1 MFSETL
7 GNILFFVLG
16 FTWMVYLAQEIF
28 ISGVAL
34 LNTAISKNEKERKQ
48 LQVISGLHF
57 DGMEVWLIAAIALT
71 EGVFPLAFGTTFSYL
86 YVIMFL
92 LLFAIIGRGVSVEVI
107 YKLDSRK
114 WQKSMVM
121 MWLVSSIAMM
131 FLLGTYISN
140 IFFGFP
146 IGPNGLEGTGFSILN
161 VTGISGGLLFI
172 ALSFVAGAGWIN
184 LLTEGDI
191 KDRGLR
197 FVKKVGIIYTIPVLT
212 LLVFMG
218 WNNTDASL
226 WTGVLYMNYPVLYIL
241 PILTV
246 LAGLMVIYYGFKE
259 KGRQLLIHAIAVT
272 VLFVIS
278 GYIGSFPY
286 VLSSNIN
293 PMYGITIVEAMSSA
307 NGLRIILTTVSI
319 FYPIIIGYQTWKYK
333 KFWQKVKLNDEE

>member
-34 LNTAISKNEKERKQ
+34 LNTAISKNEEERKQ

-86 YVIMFL
+86 YVVMFL

-107 YKLDSRK
+107 YKLDSPK
-114 WQKSMVM
+114 WQKSMVI

-131 FLLGTYISN
+131 FLLGVYISN

-146 IGPNGLEGTGFSILN
+146 IGASGLEGTGFSVLN
-161 VTGISGGLLFI
+161 VTGISGGVLFI
-172 ALSFVAGAGWIN
+172 ALSLVAGAGWIN
-184 LLTEGDI
+184 MLTEGDI

-197 FVKKVGIIYTIPVLT
+197 FVKKVGAIYAVPVLT
-212 LLVFMG
+212 LLTFMG
-218 WNNTDASL
+218 MNNTDASL
-226 WTGVLYMNYPVLYIL
+226 WTGVLYIEYCIIHSSGFNRFLW
-241 PILTV
+241 
-246 LAGLMVIYYGFKE
+246 YYGNSLRNETKRE
-259 KGRQLLIHAIAVT
+259 TDV
-272 VLFVIS
+272 
-278 GYIGSFPY
+278 YICGFSNGFICYFRICWIIPTCVSF
-286 VLSSNIN
+286 
-293 PMYGITIVEAMSSA
+293 
-307 NGLRIILTTVSI
+307 
-319 FYPIIIGYQTWKYK
+319 
-333 KFWQKVKLNDEE
+333 